1 MNLQKVLFNI
11 YQLIFVPKYS
21 QVTLWTETIFRHG
34 FFEILGKTTVVL
46 YTLVVHSFDHA
57 FSFLDGIRR
66 SYTDILASQNMAAK
80 FISNA

>member
-1 MNLQKVLFNI
+1 MNLRKVLFNI

-21 QVTLWTETIFRHG
+21 QVTLWAEKFFCHG
-34 FFEILGKTTVVL
+34 FFEILGKTTVV